1 MSIYNSDGTRSSSMP
16 QNNFT
21 EVGLNLKK
29 VLNRILKNDDL
40 IKLLYYN
47 TPEVTSQPNLTN
59 EQKVAM
65 INDYIKLV
73 PKLPKDVEL
82 KNYLLIQMDQF
93 AAMDGEQVFR
103 TFVLNFDI
111 LCNAG
116 NWIMDDYMLRPFK
129 IMHELDSMF
138 NNSKLDSLGPVN
150 FVAAN
155 QLVLNEELMGYSMF
169 FRVVDF
175 Q

>member
-1 MSIYNSDGTRSSSMP
+1 VSIYNNDGPRNSTINN
-16 QNNFT
+16 NNFM
-21 EVGLNLKK
+21 EVGANLKK
-29 VLNRILKNDDL
+29 VLNKVLKNDNL

-47 TPEVTSQPNLTN
+47 TPNIQNEPNLTN

-65 INDYIKLV
+65 INDYIKLA
-73 PKLPKDVEL
+73 PRLNKDIEM

-93 AAMDGEQVFR
+93 TALEGEQIFR

-111 LCNAG
+111 LCHSE

-129 IMHELDSMF
+129 IMHELDVRF

-150 FVAAN
+150 FISAN
-155 QLVLNEELMGYSMF
+155 QLILNEDLMGYSMF
-169 FRVVDF
+169 FRIMDF